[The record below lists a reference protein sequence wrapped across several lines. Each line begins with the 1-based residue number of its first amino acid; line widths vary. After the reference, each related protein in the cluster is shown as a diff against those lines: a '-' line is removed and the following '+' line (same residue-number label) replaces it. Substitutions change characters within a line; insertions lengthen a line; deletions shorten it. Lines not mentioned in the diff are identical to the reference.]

1 MVLPMVIPQ
10 ETAASAHSLA
20 TPRESRGSPWI
31 PTSVGEMYQSG
42 KVYSSNNNSNN
53 NSIYWEW
60 YIYIYNHN
68 YRFHDWYYSIYFCC
82 DYVYICILS
91 LFYHH
96 WNHYFTII
104 GTIVVIYIYLYHLVI
119 GHGNGSFPISSD
131 DFPNFL
137 NLHSEGHFHG
147 WADPARDLGNDSK
160 GDADHLHVE
169 ALVPWWTPNRP
180 AVGFDQSPHCRDPWC
195 SNISHYNIFRCWFQP
210 IPAVRD
216 YPSKY
221 GWTSTINNSETTK
234 QLTSFLIIP
243 ILSPW

>member
-1 MVLPMVIPQ
+1 
-10 ETAASAHSLA
+10 
-20 TPRESRGSPWI
+20 
-31 PTSVGEMYQSG
+31 
-42 KVYSSNNNSNN
+42 
-53 NSIYWEW
+53 
-60 YIYIYNHN
+60 
-68 YRFHDWYYSIYFCC
+68 
-82 DYVYICILS
+82 
-91 LFYHH
+91 
-96 WNHYFTII
+96 
-104 GTIVVIYIYLYHLVI
+104 
-119 GHGNGSFPISSD
+119 
-131 DFPNFL
+131 
-137 NLHSEGHFHG
+137 
-147 WADPARDLGNDSK
+147 
-160 GDADHLHVE
+160 LHVE